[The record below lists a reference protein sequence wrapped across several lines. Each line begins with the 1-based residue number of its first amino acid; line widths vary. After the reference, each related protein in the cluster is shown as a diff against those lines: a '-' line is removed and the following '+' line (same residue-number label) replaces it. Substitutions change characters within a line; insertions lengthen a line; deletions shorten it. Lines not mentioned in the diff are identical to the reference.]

1 MGESAAWKSNLYDV
15 KQSLTV
21 TECDN
26 GDLNLI
32 VSAHPNE
39 SKKLLDFLLHL
50 IVELA
55 LNPHKPLSQIKLSKS
70 NNIKESLNPMPA
82 TSIKSY
88 VIGCFLLAFGMGYL
102 ITLSND
108 KRYFL

>member
-1 MGESAAWKSNLYDV
+1 MVSKLEKQLNNIFTILNQQNLQN
-15 KQSLTV
+15 K
-21 TECDN
+21 
-26 GDLNLI
+26 
-32 VSAHPNE
+32 

-70 NNIKESLNPMPA
+70 NNIKERLKPTPA

-88 VIGCFLLAFGMGYL
+88 VIGCFLLACGMGYL
-102 ITLSND
+102 MTLSND

>member
-1 MGESAAWKSNLYDV
+1 MVKNNPIWGIVAWKSNLYDV

-32 VSAHPNE
+32 VSAHPSE

-55 LNPHKPLSQIKLSKS
+55 LNPHKPLSQIP
-70 NNIKESLNPMPA
+70 E
-82 TSIKSY
+82 
-88 VIGCFLLAFGMGYL
+88 
-102 ITLSND
+102 
-108 KRYFL
+108 